1 MIIYAFQFQ
10 LLALAATLAT
20 TLQFAHWQITNMKMS
35 KKWDNFCQWQG
46 TKNFLF
52 EKLVNM
58 SGYVEN
64 SFDMI

>member
-1 MIIYAFQFQ
+1 
-10 LLALAATLAT
+10 
-20 TLQFAHWQITNMKMS
+20 MKMS

-52 EKLVNM
+52 KKLVNM